1 MANILQM
8 RFIRDRIKIFLQ
20 KQRPNSGKKS
30 RPSSGKK
37 DAKVSKP
44 KKTEEVLAEDFDT
57 LKVEV
62 KFKFL
67 LFPKMAFK

>member
-37 DAKVSKP
+37 EAKVSKP